1 MKGYG
6 KELIL
11 DLHNCDVI
19 KFTRRSLRGYFKLLC
34 KKIDMMPHRLCW
46 WDDVGVPEGERQ
58 TDPKTKG
65 TSAVQ
70 FIMESNV
77 TVHTLDLLGKVFVNI
92 FSCKDFD
99 VKVAAKFTKRWFGG
113 RVVSSHVIE
122 RK

>member
-1 MKGYG
+1 LRGYG

-11 DLHNCDVI
+11 DLHHCDVI
-19 KFTRRSLRGYFKLLC
+19 KFNRRALKGYFKLLC
-34 KKIDMMPHRLCW
+34 QKINMTPHKLCW

-58 TDPKTKG
+58 TDAKTKG

-113 RVVSSHVIE
+113 EIVSSHVIE
-122 RK
+122 RL